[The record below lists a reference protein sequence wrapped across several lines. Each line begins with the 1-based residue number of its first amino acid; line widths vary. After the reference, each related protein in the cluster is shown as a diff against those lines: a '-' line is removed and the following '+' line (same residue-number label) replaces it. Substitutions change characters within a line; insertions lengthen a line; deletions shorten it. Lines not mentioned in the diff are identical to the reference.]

1 MIHAGLR
8 FSYLLPPLLGAV
20 LTTVLLVVVLVKSA
34 KDNSSRLFAALL
46 GSMTVWCLVTFAMRA
61 SPNEAA
67 AMPWEKALVAAVL
80 FVYFIYY
87 HFTTTY
93 VRARRRGITA
103 YCYLLLLTFILI
115 LALTDLVIKDVTMA
129 SYGYAPVTGPL
140 AGPFF
145 AASFILIMGGM
156 VNLIRAYRASGSSDE
171 RNRLLYLA
179 VAGLFPLIGG
189 GLDGLMTTVS
199 PGETSLSM
207 PPIMSLPEGHT
218 RPNSGSATRVM
229 SGSAAICKSRVNI
242 TIRLRPILRQ

>member
-67 AMPWEKALVAAVL
+67 ALPWEKALVAAVL

-189 GLDGLMTTVS
+189 GLDGFTDLPPAGIWANLIFCLICSIAILKYRLLDIRIVIRK
-199 PGETSLSM
+199 SLAYLFISVL
-207 PPIMSLPEGHT
+207 IGLPSH
-218 RPNSGSATRVM
+218 
-229 SGSAAICKSRVNI
+229 C
-242 TIRLRPILRQ
+242 